1 MGTMRAVIVDPTAPG
16 RLAVGSVAAPV
27 PGPAEAVVRVAAI
40 SLNPGELRN
49 RARFSRPGWRPGRDF
64 AGIVDGGTFA
74 ELVAARTGSLAALPE
89 AVTFAQAATLP
100 VAGLTALLAL
110 ERGGLLLG
118 RAVLITGASGGVGH
132 LACQLAR
139 AAGARVVGVVRR
151 PDRAALVE
159 AAGALAVSDLAAARA
174 HGPYHLV
181 LDSVGADT
189 LAQALELL
197 GPGGVCV
204 TFGSSAGG
212 EATVN
217 LNRFYLTG
225 GTTLYGFYLFD
236 ELARRPAGAELAR
249 LAALVADERLRPH
262 IAVEAPWT
270 EIANSAQ
277 QLLDRDVPGK
287 IVLHVTVSLGSPAS
301 PRSLR
306 AAAHEP
312 CCTCST

>member
-64 AGIVDGGTFA
+64 AGTVEQPAADGSGPPAGTRVVGLVDGGTFA

-270 EIANSAQ
+270 EIATRAQ

-287 IVLHVTVSLGSPAS
+287 IVLHVTP
-301 PRSLR
+301 
-306 AAAHEP
+306 
-312 CCTCST
+312 